1 MTEYQRFTDD
11 KYLNDQI
18 VNDLAALSY
27 HIEKLL
33 KDVKSIMNGDSKKS
47 YQKDLERLSSC
58 LELASFDCNDIKK
71 KLYGYEENG

>member
-18 VNDLAALSY
+18 VNDLTALAY

-33 KDVKSIMNGDSKKS
+33 KDVKSIMDGDTKKS
-47 YQKDLERLSSC
+47 YQKDLERLSSR